1 MSFDLYS
8 NVFKNL
14 LLRNVVIK
22 YGEKVYKTGKI
33 QNFDIK
39 QFYIKLLLEN
49 HKKQIKLIEL
59 PYPFRIEYT
68 DHCTT
73 LNYHLTAF
81 CSEDSEMYEEITKCN
96 KEEAGKFFNNLVK
109 ISIVE

>member
-8 NVFKNL
+8 DVFKNL

-59 PYPFRIEYT
+59 PYPFSIEYT
-68 DHCTT
+68 DECTT
-73 LNYHLTAF
+73 LNYHLTSF
-81 CSEDSEMYEEITKCN
+81 CSKDSEMYEDIARCGKGEV
-96 KEEAGKFFNNLVK
+96 GKFYDNLVK

>member
-1 MSFDLYS
+1 MSFDVYS
-8 NVFKNL
+8 EVFKNL

-49 HKKQIKLIEL
+49 QKKQIKLIEL

-68 DHCTT
+68 DNKTT
-73 LNYHLTAF
+73 LNYHLTSF
-81 CSEDSEMYEEITKCN
+81 CSINNKMYNRISECDT
-96 KEEAGKFFNNLVK
+96 EEAGKFYDNLVE